1 MPINSS
7 QASSNLCLS
16 KARLNASRVHWTRP
30 AAVTEIDCSE
40 LDSPPGAGT
49 SVPTTYNKGGEFGA
63 EFTKSVLSRF
73 AQYGSA
79 IRNGSFIESRLGVI
93 GTSHAGVE
101 VDFLITSQDTC
112 ANKRACFVHCDR
124 GRFTAPWKWAEMI
137 TAQQDLIIGES
148 SVPRHGTDKTGK
160 LLRILSRIAAE
171 LIYLAGS

>member
-1 MPINSS
+1 MG
-7 QASSNLCLS
+7 
-16 KARLNASRVHWTRP
+16 RVHEKRSQPFRT
-30 AAVTEIDCSE
+30 
-40 LDSPPGAGT
+40 
-49 SVPTTYNKGGEFGA
+49 
-63 EFTKSVLSRF
+63 
-73 AQYGSA
+73 
-79 IRNGSFIESRLGVI
+79 IRQHDPQRLVHRVI

-101 VDFLITSQDTC
+101 VDFLITSQYTC
-112 ANKRACFVHCDR
+112 ANKGACFVHCDR